1 MKDKV
6 KAIFEALK
14 KLDIMA
20 TPGNVSIMTGVYT
33 RLKEIYAELESKE
46 GDDGGEHAEADPE

>member
-1 MKDKV
+1 MKEKI
-6 KAIFEALK
+6 KAVYEALK

-33 RLKEIYAELESKE
+33 LLKEVYAEMEDKE
-46 GDDGGEHAEADPE
+46 GDDGGEHAETDPE